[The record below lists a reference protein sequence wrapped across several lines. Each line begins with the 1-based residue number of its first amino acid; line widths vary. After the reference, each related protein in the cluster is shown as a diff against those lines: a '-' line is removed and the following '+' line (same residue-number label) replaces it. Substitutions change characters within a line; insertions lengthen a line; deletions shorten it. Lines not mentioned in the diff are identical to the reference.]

1 MRGIPFDT
9 KAGEFECGM
18 AVWIRENGEDNS
30 IQLERLHRNLKRARA
45 EELTPRQQEILL
57 LRYEKNLR
65 AAEIARKL
73 GVHPSTVSRT
83 LKRAKNNL
91 KRVLKYSI

>member
-1 MRGIPFDT
+1 MIPRP
-9 KAGEFECGM
+9 ASLN
-18 AVWIRENGEDNS
+18 AVWPSGSGRTVKTTAFSWNG
-30 IQLERLHRNLKRARA
+30 LHRNLKRARA